1 MKYLFVFL
9 LVGLTSLVHAQ
20 TETAKQPNCD
30 DIEGIRTTYYS
41 GDDLVPKDYTGIA
54 FKCKD
59 GKVLLLYNYKEG
71 KRDGLWRSWHENG
84 QLRTEKNYKDGK
96 GDGLSM
102 RWYENGQLQ
111 REYNYKDGK
120 RDGLWRGWYAN
131 GQLERE
137 KNYKDGKGDGLY
149 RGWHENGQLEYEY
162 NIKDGKEINEKCW
175 DYDGNEIKCD

>member
-1 MKYLFVFL
+1 MKYVFVFL
-9 LVGLTSLVHAQ
+9 LVGLTSLVHTQ

-84 QLRTEKNYKDGK
+84 QPKIKVTYVNGLREGIQQQWD
-96 GDGLSM
+96 
-102 RWYENGQLQ
+102 ENGEPVG
-111 REYNYKDGK
+111 RSCYKAD
-120 RDGLWRGWYAN
+120 
-131 GQLERE
+131 E
-137 KNYKDGKGDGLY
+137 KTDMSYCSEDK
-149 RGWHENGQLEYEY
+149 QP
-162 NIKDGKEINEKCW
+162 
-175 DYDGNEIKCD
+175 